1 MLRYVPCIPD
11 LSKTCFAADQPQLAS
26 LNPRKK
32 FGVPLTGEH
41 GVGKKRVTN
50 GHNTRECCIWMYFLQ
65 ANTRLL
71 IQKKSKKARQIHP
84 SRYLTQ
90 NKENVHIK
98 RWQEPGLVYNWEKE
112 QS

>member
-1 MLRYVPCIPD
+1 
-11 LSKTCFAADQPQLAS
+11 
-26 LNPRKK
+26 
-32 FGVPLTGEH
+32 
-41 GVGKKRVTN
+41 
-50 GHNTRECCIWMYFLQ
+50 MYFLQ

-98 RWQEPGLVYNWEKE
+98 RWQEPGLVYN
-112 QS
+112 